1 MPDLPHFEP
10 STPGAL
16 LLVSLRG
23 LGIDAGTI
31 QAKWDWGCKGLPAGD
46 TLAVLKKSAKKS
58 GENLVNFFP
67 AFYPAEYDYSIIS
80 DLTSY
85 TVFSGAYAIVLFKPF
100 HLVDIKIGKDIF

>member
-1 MPDLPHFEP
+1 M
-10 STPGAL
+10 
-16 LLVSLRG
+16 
-23 LGIDAGTI
+23 
-31 QAKWDWGCKGLPAGD
+31 
-46 TLAVLKKSAKKS
+46 LKKSAKKS

-100 HLVDIKIGKDIF
+100 HLVDIKIGKDIFLCRDLVKYQPFDPGTIMFGYRGKIF